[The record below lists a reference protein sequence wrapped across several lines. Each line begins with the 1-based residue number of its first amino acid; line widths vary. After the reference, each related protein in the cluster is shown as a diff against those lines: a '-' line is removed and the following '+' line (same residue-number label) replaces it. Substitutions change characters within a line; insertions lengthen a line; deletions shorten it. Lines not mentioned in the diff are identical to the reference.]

1 MTLNRLAIVLI
12 TATLVTLSG
21 QLAPVAAQKGP
32 AAVGALKIPELGT
45 ATTPIHG
52 FEFSATAV
60 VDLGPTGGGGA
71 GKTTFN
77 QVGITRTFDA
87 VSIELFKR
95 IATGRRLPRVEI
107 LLYKPGT
114 TTVET
119 TYGLNDVVITLF
131 RGSPGSE
138 AVGFAYAGID
148 ITGAGSSFCFD
159 IVSNTGC

>member
-52 FEFSATAV
+52 FDFSATAV
-60 VDLGPTGGGGA
+60 VDLSPTGGGGA

-77 QVGITRTFDA
+77 QVG
-87 VSIELFKR
+87 

>member
-32 AAVGALKIPELGT
+32 ASVGALKIPELGT

-52 FEFSATAV
+52 FDFSATAV
-60 VDLGPTGGGGA
+60 VDLSPTGGGSA

-119 TYGLNDVVITLF
+119 TYGLDDVVDYPVSRRSRQRSGRL
-131 RGSPGSE
+131 RLRR
-138 AVGFAYAGID
+138 D
-148 ITGAGSSFCFD
+148 RHHRRRQLLLLRHL
-159 IVSNTGC
+159 SNTGC